1 MWFFVYLS
9 VFIIAFLLSAI
20 LTPIARRVAFRL
32 NIVDHPGEE
41 RKIHTETKPYLGGA
55 AIFIAFNLVIGIGL
69 FCALTPV
76 SQSLTFLSSNVTQY
90 LSNVKSVLPKLVGLF
105 IGSVI
110 IFLLGLIDDMKRL
123 SPVKKLI
130 GQIIAGLIVI
140 LFGVRIELFIPNI
153 YLSGALTLL
162 WLVGITNAFNLLDN
176 MDGLSSGVAAIAAL
190 IFALFSIQFNHY
202 FIAVILL
209 ALCGAIFGFLP
220 YNFYPSKIF
229 MGDAGSMFIG
239 FALSTLTVLSSYY
252 STDAPTFLPVIM
264 PLLVLSVPIFD
275 TISVVIIRIRRH
287 LPVYQGDTNHF
298 SHRLVALGMTHRQAV
313 LTIYLVTLCIG
324 LSAMLLR
331 HLNWFESILILIQSI
346 SIFIIIAFLET
357 AGRKRNSKT

>member
-9 VFIIAFLLSAI
+9 VFIIAFLLAAI
-20 LTPIARRVAFRL
+20 LTPIARRVALRFG
-32 NIVDHPGEE
+32 IVDHPGEE
-41 RKIHTETKPYLGGA
+41 RKIHTEPKPYLGGV

-69 FCALTPV
+69 ICALTPI
-76 SQSLTFLSSNVTQY
+76 SQSLTFLSANVTQY
-90 LSNVKSVLPKLVGLF
+90 LSNIKSVLPKLIGLF

-110 IFLLGLIDDMKRL
+110 IFILGLIDDIKRL
-123 SPVKKLI
+123 SPVQKLV
-130 GQIIAGLIVI
+130 GQFIAGLIVV
-140 LFGVRIELFIPNI
+140 LFGVRIELFIPNV

-176 MDGLSSGVAAIAAL
+176 MDGLSAGVAAIAAL
-190 IFALFSIQFNHY
+190 IFAIFSMQFNHY

-209 ALCGAIFGFLP
+209 ALCGAISGFLP

-239 FALSTLTVLSSYY
+239 FGLATLTVLSSYY
-252 STDAPTFLPVIM
+252 ATDAPTFLPVFM

-275 TISVVIIRIRRH
+275 TISVVIIRLRRH
-287 LPVYQGDTNHF
+287 LPIYQGDTNHF
-298 SHRLVALGMTHRQAV
+298 SHRLVALGMTQRQAV

-324 LSAMLLR
+324 FSSILLR
-331 HLNWFESILILIQSI
+331 RLNWFESILILFQAIA
-346 SIFIIIAFLET
+346 IFIIIAFLET
-357 AGRKRNSKT
+357 AGRSSNHK

>member
-1 MWFFVYLS
+1 MWFLVYLS
-9 VFIIAFLLSAI
+9 VFITAFLLSAI
-20 LTPIARRVAFRL
+20 LTPIARRLAFRF

-41 RKIHTETKPYLGGA
+41 RKIHTEPKPYLGGV

-69 FCALTPV
+69 LCALTPI
-76 SQSLTFLSSNVTQY
+76 SQSLNFLSANVTQY
-90 LSNVKSVLPKLVGLF
+90 LSNVKSVIPKLIGLF
-105 IGSVI
+105 IGSII
-110 IFLLGLIDDMKRL
+110 IFALGLIDDIKRL
-123 SPVKKLI
+123 SPVQKLV
-130 GQIIAGLIVI
+130 GQFIAGFIVI
-140 LFGVRIELFIPNI
+140 LFGVRIELFIPNV

-176 MDGLSSGVAAIAAL
+176 MDGLSAGVAAIAAL
-190 IFALFSIQFNHY
+190 IFALFSMQFNHY

-209 ALCGAIFGFLP
+209 ALCGAISGFLP

-239 FALSTLTVLSSYY
+239 FALATLTVLSSYY

-275 TISVVIIRIRRH
+275 TISVVIIRLRRH
-287 LPVYQGDTNHF
+287 LPIYQGDTNHF
-298 SHRLVALGMTHRQAV
+298 SHRLVALGMTQRQAV

-324 LSAMLLR
+324 FSAILLR
-331 HLNWFESILILIQSI
+331 RLNWFESILILIQAI
-346 SIFIIIAFLET
+346 SILIIIAFLET
-357 AGRKRNSKT
+357 AGRRSNLK

>member
-1 MWFFVYLS
+1 MWFIVYLS
-9 VFIIAFLLSAI
+9 IFIIAFLLSAI
-20 LTPIARRVAFRL
+20 LTPIARRVAFKL
-32 NIVDHPGEE
+32 DIVDHPGED
-41 RKIHTETKPYLGGA
+41 RKIHTEPKPYLGGA
-55 AIFIAFNLVIGIGL
+55 AIFIAFNLVIGLGL
-69 FCALTPV
+69 LCALTPI
-76 SQSLTFLSSNVTQY
+76 SQSLNFLSANVTQY
-90 LSNVKSVLPKLVGLF
+90 LSNIKSVLPKLIGLF

-110 IFLLGLIDDMKRL
+110 IFILGLIDDIKRL
-123 SPVKKLI
+123 SAGKKLF

-209 ALCGAIFGFLP
+209 ALCGAISGFIP

-252 STDAPTFLPVIM
+252 SIDAPTFLPVIM

-287 LPVYQGDTNHF
+287 LPIYQGDTNHF
-298 SHRLVALGMTHRQAV
+298 SHRLVALGMSHRQAV

-331 HLNWFESILILIQSI
+331 HLNWFESILILIQAI
-346 SIFIIIAFLET
+346 SMFIIIAFLET
-357 AGRKRNSKT
+357 AGRKAK